1 MAVGEPQS
9 CRGCGTWWGN
19 TVCPACI
26 RWEAKY
32 PLGLC
37 TKCRRVVPVQQGLC
51 RGCRVHIHHHGPD
64 APIQL
69 WFGGVLALG
78 VGGASRA
85 LGYTPQGRPGR
96 RRAQQA
102 ARPKPQ
108 PVSEHLAF
116 PGQLPLFDVERDWSR
131 ISIDGPELPSLTPE
145 AASVL
150 EQLTQYARRHSW
162 IESTEKQV
170 GRTLR
175 VLVSWLGAA
184 APIDERDV
192 GALTRDTSCSCGPR
206 TAAFLDSCGLL
217 VPLPAPVVGPH
228 EAAVRRLVS
237 EAPDDF
243 RSDVDRWVAVLRGEG
258 RLEHRA
264 LNWSTIRKYVGY
276 LAPVLT
282 RWTGDYTS
290 LREVTKAT
298 ITTALKDVTGTTAQ
312 DRHVALRSL
321 FSALLQ
327 ERLIFRDP
335 TRGISMPGHQRP
347 PASLPTGLLSRI
359 FERAEDRLTRV
370 IIVLISVHAM
380 TPTAVRMLE
389 LNRVDMSK
397 ARIDRGGFPRS
408 YIYMDELT
416 HRVLSD
422 WLSERH
428 ERWPRTQNPYLMVSN
443 RSAADYR
450 RPPITETHLHRLLQR
465 LGGVHA
471 TQLRIDRV
479 LDEAHES
486 ADPVRIM
493 RLFGLSSTTAMNY
506 VATAHPAEGAS
517 IRK

>member
-1 MAVGEPQS
+1 M
-9 CRGCGTWWGN
+9 
-19 TVCPACI
+19 
-26 RWEAKY
+26 
-32 PLGLC
+32 
-37 TKCRRVVPVQQGLC
+37 PVQQGLC
-51 RGCRVHIHHHGPD
+51 RCCRVHIHHYGAD

-78 VGGASRA
+78 TGRASAA

-96 RRAQQA
+96 KRAQQA
-102 ARPKPQ
+102 ARPKPR

-116 PGQLPLFDVERDWSR
+116 PGQLPLFDVGRDWSR
-131 ISIDGPELPSLTPE
+131 ISIDRHELPTLTPE
-145 AASVL
+145 AACLL
-150 EQLTQYARRHSW
+150 EELSQYARSHSW
-162 IESTEKQV
+162 NESTQKQV
-170 GRTLR
+170 ARTLR
-175 VLVSWLGAA
+175 VLVSWLGAV

-192 GALTRDTSCSCGPR
+192 AALTRGTACSCGSR

-217 VPLPAPVVGPH
+217 VPLPAPVVGQH

-237 EAPDDF
+237 EAPDGF
-243 RSDVDRWVAVLRGEG
+243 RSDVERWVAVLRSEG

-264 LNWSTIRKYVGY
+264 LDWSTIRKYVGY

-282 RWTGDYTS
+282 RWTGEHTS
-290 LREVTKAT
+290 LREVTKAA
-298 ITTALKDVTGTTAQ
+298 ITTALRDVTGTTAQ

-321 FSALLQ
+321 FGALLQ
-327 ERLIFRDP
+327 ERLVFRDP

-347 PASLPTGLLSRI
+347 PVSLPTGLLSQI

-370 IIVLISVHAM
+370 IIVLIAVHAM

-389 LNRVDMSK
+389 LNRIDMAK
-397 ARIDRGGFPRS
+397 ARMDRGGFPRR

-428 ERWPRTQNPYLMVSN
+428 ERWPRTQNPYLLVSN

-450 RPPITETHLHRLLQR
+450 RPPITEVHLHQLLQQ

-506 VATAHPAEGAS
+506 VATAHPEEGIS